1 MSRFEFKLPDIGEG
15 VAEAEIVEW
24 HVALGDRVKEDQIVA
39 SAMTDKA
46 TVELETPRAGIITEV
61 GGKVGDILPIG
72 SVLVVIETDEDD
84 TKAAEAA
91 TDKVDMASRPTERAG
106 EQLPQF
112 QKTPETEPVEQAEN
126 ATAVSPVSVES
137 VLASPAVRK
146 RAKQLGI
153 DLSLVP
159 APDGQVHHVDLDSFL
174 IGRSARPGSSRSER
188 ADQDIPV
195 QGMRR
200 QIALRMA
207 ESKRHIPHFTYVEE
221 IDVTELEHLRSLLNG
236 RGSEAIPLTVLPF
249 LIVAICR
256 AMGDFPMMN
265 AHYDDDAGVLTQY
278 GAVHLGIAVQTEKGL
293 MVPVIRD
300 ADRMDIW
307 QLSSAIARVADA
319 ARAGRLRKEELS
331 GSTISVSSLGK
342 LGGIVSTPI
351 INRPEVA
358 ILAPNR
364 MVERAVWRGERIE
377 PRKIMNLSISC
388 DHRIIDGH
396 DAASF
401 VQSIKD
407 MLETPALLFIQ

>member
-24 HVALGDRVKEDQIVA
+24 HVAVGDRVEEDQLVA

-46 TVELETPRAGIITEV
+46 TVELETPRAGVITEV

-72 SVLVVIETDEDD
+72 SVLVVIETDDD
-84 TKAAEAA
+84 R
-91 TDKVDMASRPTERAG
+91 VS
-106 EQLPQF
+106 
-112 QKTPETEPVEQAEN
+112 PVEQGTEQPTSPLSGHGDKRPPHSAEASEN
-126 ATAVSPVSVES
+126 EGVAQAETVSES
-137 VLASPAVRK
+137 GVMREGQVLASPAVRK

-153 DLSLVP
+153 DLSAVP
-159 APDGQVHHVDLDSFL
+159 APDGQVHHADLDAFL
-174 IGRSARPGSSRSER
+174 LGDRSARTARQAEDR
-188 ADQDIPV
+188 VDRQFPV

-221 IDVTELEHLRSLLNG
+221 IDVTELERLRSILNG
-236 RGSEAIPLTVLPF
+236 REVSAPKLTLLPF
-249 LIVAICR
+249 LVLAMCR
-256 AMGDFPMMN
+256 ALADFPMMN
-265 AHYDDDAGVLTQY
+265 AHYDDDSGVVTQY
-278 GAVHLGIAVQTEKGL
+278 GAVHAGIATQTDKGL

-300 ADRMDIW
+300 AHHMDIW
-307 QLSSAIARVADA
+307 QLSSAISHVAA
-319 ARAGRLRKEELS
+319 GARAGRLRKEELS
-331 GSTISVSSLGK
+331 GSTISISSLGK
-342 LGGIVSTPI
+342 LGGVASTPI

-364 MVERAVWRGERIE
+364 IVERPVWRADRVE

-401 VQSIKD
+401 IQAIKD
-407 MLETPALLFIQ
+407 MFETPALLFA

>member
-24 HVALGDRVKEDQIVA
+24 HVAVGDRVEEDQLVA
-39 SAMTDKA
+39 FAMTDKA

-72 SVLVVIETDEDD
+72 SVLVVIETDDD
-84 TKAAEAA
+84 R
-91 TDKVDMASRPTERAG
+91 VS
-106 EQLPQF
+106 
-112 QKTPETEPVEQAEN
+112 PVEQGTEQP
-126 ATAVSPVSVES
+126 TSPLSGHSDKQPPRSGEAPERERPVQPGVDGASGAMREGQ

-153 DLSLVP
+153 DLSAVP
-159 APDGQVHHVDLDSFL
+159 APDGQVHHADLDAFL
-174 IGRSARPGSSRSER
+174 LGDRSARPARQAEDR
-188 ADQDIPV
+188 VDRQFPV

-221 IDVTELEHLRSLLNG
+221 IDVTELERLRSILNG
-236 RGSEAIPLTVLPF
+236 RQVSAPKLTLLPF
-249 LIVAICR
+249 LVLAMCR
-256 AMGDFPMMN
+256 ALADFPMMN
-265 AHYDDDAGVLTQY
+265 AHYDDDSGVVTQY
-278 GAVHLGIAVQTEKGL
+278 GAVHAGIATQTDKGL

-300 ADRMDIW
+300 AHHMDIW
-307 QLSSAIARVADA
+307 QLSSAISHVAA
-319 ARAGRLRKEELS
+319 GARAGRLRKEELS
-331 GSTISVSSLGK
+331 GSTISISSLGK
-342 LGGIVSTPI
+342 LGGVASTPI

-364 MVERAVWRGERIE
+364 IVERPVWRADRVE

-401 VQSIKD
+401 IQAIKD
-407 MLETPALLFIQ
+407 MFETPALLFA

>member
-24 HVALGDRVKEDQIVA
+24 HVAVGDRVEEDQLVA

-46 TVELETPRAGIITEV
+46 TVELETPRAGVITEV

-72 SVLVVIETDEDD
+72 SVLVVIETDDD
-84 TKAAEAA
+84 R
-91 TDKVDMASRPTERAG
+91 VS
-106 EQLPQF
+106 
-112 QKTPETEPVEQAEN
+112 PVEQGTEQP
-126 ATAVSPVSVES
+126 TSPLSGHSDKQPPRSGEAPES
-137 VLASPAVRK
+137 ERPVQPGVDGASGAMREGQVLASPAVRK

-153 DLSLVP
+153 DLSAVP
-159 APDGQVHHVDLDSFL
+159 APDGQVHHADLDAFL
-174 IGRSARPGSSRSER
+174 LGDRSARPARQAEDR
-188 ADQDIPV
+188 VDRQFPV

-221 IDVTELEHLRSLLNG
+221 IDVTELERLRSILNG
-236 RGSEAIPLTVLPF
+236 REVSAPKLTVLPF
-249 LIVAICR
+249 LVLAMCR
-256 AMGDFPMMN
+256 ALADFPMMN
-265 AHYDDDAGVLTQY
+265 AHYDDDSGVVTQY
-278 GAVHLGIAVQTEKGL
+278 GAVHAGIATQTDKGL
-293 MVPVIRD
+293 MVPVVRD
-300 ADRMDIW
+300 AHHMDIW
-307 QLSSAIARVADA
+307 QLSSAISHVAA
-319 ARAGRLRKEELS
+319 GARAGRLRKEELS
-331 GSTISVSSLGK
+331 GSTISISSLGK
-342 LGGIVSTPI
+342 LGGVASTPI

-364 MVERAVWRGERIE
+364 IVERPVWRADRVE

-401 VQSIKD
+401 IQAFKG
-407 MLETPALLFIQ
+407 MFETPALLFA

>member
-24 HVALGDRVKEDQIVA
+24 HVAVGDRVEEDQLVA

-46 TVELETPRAGIITEV
+46 TVELETPRAGVITEV

-72 SVLVVIETDEDD
+72 SVLVVIETDDD
-84 TKAAEAA
+84 R
-91 TDKVDMASRPTERAG
+91 VS
-106 EQLPQF
+106 
-112 QKTPETEPVEQAEN
+112 PVEQGTEQP
-126 ATAVSPVSVES
+126 TSPLSGHSDKQPPRSGEAPERERPVQPGVDGASGAMREGQ

-153 DLSLVP
+153 DLSAVP
-159 APDGQVHHVDLDSFL
+159 APDGQVHHADLDAFL
-174 IGRSARPGSSRSER
+174 LGDRSARPARQAEDR
-188 ADQDIPV
+188 VDRQFPV

-221 IDVTELEHLRSLLNG
+221 IDVTELERLRSILNG
-236 RGSEAIPLTVLPF
+236 REVSAPKLTVLPF
-249 LIVAICR
+249 LVLAMCR
-256 AMGDFPMMN
+256 ALADFPMMN
-265 AHYDDDAGVLTQY
+265 AHYDDDSGVVTQY
-278 GAVHLGIAVQTEKGL
+278 GAVHAGIATQTDKGL
-293 MVPVIRD
+293 MVPVVRD
-300 ADRMDIW
+300 AHHMDIW
-307 QLSSAIARVADA
+307 QLSSAISHVAA
-319 ARAGRLRKEELS
+319 GARAGRLRKEELS
-331 GSTISVSSLGK
+331 GSTISISSLGK
-342 LGGIVSTPI
+342 LGGVASTPI

-364 MVERAVWRGERIE
+364 IVERPVWRADRVE

-401 VQSIKD
+401 IQTIKG
-407 MLETPALLFIQ
+407 MFETPALLFA

>member
-1 MSRFEFKLPDIGEG
+1 MPRFEFKLPDIGEG

-24 HVALGDRVKEDQIVA
+24 HVAVGDRVEEDQLVA

-61 GGKVGDILPIG
+61 GGKAGDILPIG
-72 SVLVVIETDEDD
+72 SVLVVIETDEDQASSAGQGMEEPAV
-84 TKAAEAA
+84 AARPSGQS
-91 TDKVDMASRPTERAG
+91 DKPPPDSEDASE
-106 EQLPQF
+106 
-112 QKTPETEPVEQAEN
+112 
-126 ATAVSPVSVES
+126 ATAQSETVGTFGERREGQ

-153 DLSLVP
+153 ELSAVP
-159 APDGQVHHVDLDSFL
+159 APDGQIHHPDLDAFL
-174 IGRSARPGSSRSER
+174 LGGRAARPDLPAEER
-188 ADQDIPV
+188 ADRQLPV

-221 IDVTELEHLRSLLNG
+221 IDVTELERLRAVLNG
-236 RGSEAIPLTVLPF
+236 REESEPKLTLLPF
-249 LIVAICR
+249 LVLAMCR
-256 AMGDFPMMN
+256 ALGDFPMMN
-265 AHYDDDAGVLTQY
+265 AHYDDDSGIVTHY
-278 GAVHLGIAVQTEKGL
+278 GAVHAGIATQTDKGL

-300 ADRMDIW
+300 AHQMNIW
-307 QLSSAIARVADA
+307 QLSGAISHVAA
-319 ARAGRLRKEELS
+319 GARAGRLRKDELS
-331 GSTISVSSLGK
+331 GSTISISSLGK
-342 LGGIVSTPI
+342 LGGIASTPI

-364 MVERAVWRGERIE
+364 IAERPVWVADRFE

-401 VQSIKD
+401 IQAVRE
-407 MLETPALLFIQ
+407 MFETPALLFA